1 MGLVGLNAKG
11 RLVVWVRCRLG
22 VLISFVAVVAMHAQ
36 QPGGPPV
43 GSVTGH
49 VIAQDTQK
57 PVRFAQVT
65 LQSVAAAAGGDEPRG
80 GGGGG
85 VASTRTDEEGNFT
98 AANVAP
104 GDYYVTAMAAG
115 YISERALLQA
125 GVAAGTSAA
134 ALVAQIPVV
143 RVTAD
148 SASPVIVTVVRG
160 AAVGGLVQWEDGS
173 PAGGLTVRAVAAGA
187 STNGNGAVAQT
198 PLPAGLQGFV
208 GGSVNI
214 ATTDDRGAFRIVG
227 LTAGDYVVQVTIPPA
242 QQLGGGAGNVPRF
255 SSPIVVYSPGVFR
268 KSEAKAVTVNG
279 GEERNDVRMVVD
291 LRSLRRVSGQVVS
304 SDPSLKVASGMVRLV
319 DTNREV
325 QRMTSLGQDGGFDLR
340 YVPPGSYTLTVS
352 GASTQSSGRRGRDSE
367 GAGVSF
373 QVASQAVT
381 VPDTD
386 VTDVA
391 VTATPVQGSQ

>member
-115 YISERALLQA
+115 YISERAELQ
-125 GVAAGTSAA
+125 
-134 ALVAQIPVV
+134 
-143 RVTAD
+143 
-148 SASPVIVTVVRG
+148 
-160 AAVGGLVQWEDGS
+160 
-173 PAGGLTVRAVAAGA
+173 
-187 STNGNGAVAQT
+187 
-198 PLPAGLQGFV
+198 QG
-208 GGSVNI
+208 
-214 ATTDDRGAFRIVG
+214 
-227 LTAGDYVVQVTIPPA
+227 
-242 QQLGGGAGNVPRF
+242 
-255 SSPIVVYSPGVFR
+255 
-268 KSEAKAVTVNG
+268 
-279 GEERNDVRMVVD
+279 
-291 LRSLRRVSGQVVS
+291 LRR
-304 SDPSLKVASGMVRLV
+304 
-319 DTNREV
+319 
-325 QRMTSLGQDGGFDLR
+325 
-340 YVPPGSYTLTVS
+340 
-352 GASTQSSGRRGRDSE
+352 RRWWRRFRWCG
-367 GAGVSF
+367 
-373 QVASQAVT
+373 
-381 VPDTD
+381 
-386 VTDVA
+386 
-391 VTATPVQGSQ
+391 